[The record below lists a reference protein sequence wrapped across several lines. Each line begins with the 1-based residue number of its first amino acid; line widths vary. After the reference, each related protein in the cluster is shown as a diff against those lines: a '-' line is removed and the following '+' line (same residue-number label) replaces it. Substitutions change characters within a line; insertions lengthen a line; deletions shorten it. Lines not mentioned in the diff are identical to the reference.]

1 MSVVSSLLA
10 VVARADEPTRAYECR
25 QCGGQ
30 FAVQHYRC
38 PECDSYSV
46 ERREWTPESN

>member
-10 VVARADEPTRAYECR
+10 VVAREDEPTRAYECR
-25 QCGGQ
+25 QCGAR
-30 FAVQHYRC
+30 FAVQHHCC

-46 ERREWTPESN
+46 ERREWTVDSN